1 VGHPIPPQA
10 PATGH
15 SSGAD
20 HRGKAPLQIPDVS
33 KEESDD
39 GTDVDACLNTTMF
52 LT

>member
-10 PATGH
+10 PVAHH

-20 HRGKAPLQIPDVS
+20 HHGKAPLQIFDVFE
-33 KEESDD
+33 EESDD
-39 GTDVDACLNTTMF
+39 GTDVDAYLNTTMF